1 MLITVFDKLM
11 YKNWTSLYKEALNQY
26 DLLLS
31 LTFLVEL
38 RES

>member
-11 YKNWTSLYKEALNQY
+11 YKNWTILYKEAFNQC

-38 RES
+38 RDS